1 MSSQQAAA
9 AQKASP
15 LPGDVLPRTL
25 LTAVP
30 RHVPLGF
37 RWYSSW
43 VCAQPGPVSSGRRWM
58 CVLLS
63 QAKLAAPPGGHCHS
77 IPSPSCIYF
86 SSGTKGVPINFRQ
99 CRCHGPV
106 SPEASWDTAC
116 DAFQSRPRK
125 WLREPVTT
133 PGALWAYKS
142 SVVEDV
148 LLLWLQMGHAKP
160 SQSLSGAHSPAPPPA
175 LT

>member
-1 MSSQQAAA
+1 
-9 AQKASP
+9 
-15 LPGDVLPRTL
+15 
-25 LTAVP
+25 
-30 RHVPLGF
+30 
-37 RWYSSW
+37 
-43 VCAQPGPVSSGRRWM
+43 M

-63 QAKLAAPPGGHCHS
+63 QAKLAAPPGGHCHF

-86 SSGTKGVPINFRQ
+86 SSGTKGVPINFHQ